1 MCVLFIVGIEF
12 DVFVIKI
19 NLIEFG
25 KFNLGYIE
33 VLGDDCFCG
42 SVCYSYMLILYY
54 WRFKYVRY

>member
-1 MCVLFIVGIEF
+1 MCVLFIVDIEF

-54 WRFKYVRY
+54 